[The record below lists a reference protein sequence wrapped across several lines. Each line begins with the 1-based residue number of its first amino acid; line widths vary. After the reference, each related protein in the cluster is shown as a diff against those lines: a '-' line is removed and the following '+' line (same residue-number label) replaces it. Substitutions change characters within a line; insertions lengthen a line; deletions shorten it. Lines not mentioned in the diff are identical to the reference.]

1 MKKIVVF
8 AAMAALNVSLFAQA
22 KAPQVEKPVAPA
34 KLPEAEA
41 ATVTGEHFVRAGLL
55 ATTTYYQDQALKRG
69 AC

>member
-22 KAPQVEKPVAPA
+22 KAPQVDKPVAPA

-41 ATVTGEHFVRAGLL
+41 ATVTSEHFVRAGLL
-55 ATTTYYQDQALKRG
+55 ATTTYYQDQVLKKG
-69 AC
+69 